1 MVVREDFIKSL
12 NADPSGTRKT
22 APTIF
27 DELRWSTQHSQRPL
41 DQVLQLISEFHGPW
55 TGVNPTTANLLVS
68 LLGMFTNKANKD
80 TVKQIR
86 AALTA
91 LQNLSNGSSIGRI
104 NNIVANNM
112 DVPMLRAFVNRA
124 QAIHPSVNTYIQQ
137 NIGKYPYFQQISE
150 QVGSFGQAV
159 IQPTDIHPIR
169 RIQTSGLTKM
179 DTDYPIRRNT
189 DRKVFNEVSA
199 NIDLGQSFVNALFL
213 RAQKPDG
220 NNAMLLDSNN
230 TSVSHGYS
238 LAHDVAN
245 EKRVK
250 KTVAP
255 CLAEAVKRFGPTTQ
269 LLDSYFPVEYE
280 VKLEPEYFEIQTENG
295 SSFVDKLNRPMTR
308 IVPTPVARQEDAVQ
322 IA

>member
-22 APTIF
+22 APTIW
-27 DELRWSTQHSQRPL
+27 DELRHATQHSQRPL
-41 DQVLQLISEFHGPW
+41 EQVLQLISEFHGPW
-55 TGVNPTTANLLVS
+55 TGVNPATVNLLVS
-68 LLGMFTNKANKD
+68 LLGMFSNKANKD
-80 TVKQIR
+80 TIKQVR
-86 AALTA
+86 SALSA
-91 LQNLSNGSSIGRI
+91 LQNVASGSSIGRV

-112 DVPMLRAFVNRA
+112 SVPMLRAFVSRS

-137 NIGKYPYFQQISE
+137 NAGKYPYFQQISE

-159 IQPTDIHPIR
+159 IQQSDIHPIK

-179 DTDYPIRRNT
+179 NTDYPIRRNT
-189 DRKVFNEVSA
+189 DRKVFGEVSA
-199 NIDLGQSFVNALFL
+199 NIDLGQSFVNTLFL
-213 RAQKPDG
+213 RAQNPEG
-220 NNAMLLDSNN
+220 NNAILLDSNN

-238 LAHDVAN
+238 LANDVAN
-245 EKRVK
+245 ENRVK

-269 LLDSYFPVEYE
+269 LLDSYFPVEYQ

-308 IVPTPVARQEDAVQ
+308 VVPLPVAKQEDIVQ